1 MTASR
6 GVAIGLLVL
15 AAGLLAY
22 VILGGNGER
31 QYRLLFQTAGQLVT
45 DNDVQI
51 GGRRIGSV
59 KKIELTDNNQAMI
72 TIAVQE
78 PYAPLHAG
86 TTAVQRMTSLSG
98 VANRYVQLSPGAD
111 SNPELP
117 EDAVIPNDKTTTIV
131 DLDQLFDTLDPKTSE
146 GLRNTIRG
154 FGTWY
159 AGRGYQGNQV
169 AKYFAPS
176 LAATRKVLEKLSAD
190 QPALKALVRDTSQV
204 VTTLGN
210 ESGTLTDLVT
220 NTNTTLGAIADE
232 NEGLAEA
239 LDYLPQTLRRGS
251 TTFVDL
257 RATLDDLDK
266 LVAAS
271 KPASKNLA
279 PFLATLRPL
288 LQEAGPTVGQLA
300 KLLRQPGPDN
310 DFTDLLNSSPALA
323 KEASTTFPASVKAL
337 NRGTPVLSF
346 FRPYAPDLTG
356 WFRDFGQ
363 SAANYDANGHYA
375 RIGANFNAFSY
386 DQATNLLTSVP
397 PAQRVPGVPSNPT
410 AVARCPGGASQAPA
424 DGSAPWRDVSGNLDC
439 DPSVVPPGP

>member
-6 GVAIGLLVL
+6 GVAVGLLVL
-15 AAGLLAY
+15 AAVLLAF
-22 VILGGNGER
+22 VLLRGDGTRE
-31 QYRLLFQTAGQLVT
+31 YRLTFQTAGQLVN
-45 DNDVQI
+45 DNDVQV

-59 KKIELTDNNQAMI
+59 KKIELTDNNQARV
-72 TIAVQE
+72 TIAVKE

-86 TTAVQRMTSLSG
+86 TTAVIRATSLSG

-117 EDAVIPNDKTTTIV
+117 ENAVLPTDKTTTIV
-131 DLDQLFDTLDPKTSE
+131 DLDQFFNTFDPKARK
-146 GLRNTIRG
+146 GLQDVIKG

-159 AGRGYQGNQV
+159 AGRGEQGNKV

-176 LAATRKVLEKLSAD
+176 LAATRGVVERLAAD
-190 QPALKALVRDTSQV
+190 QPALKALVRDTSVV
-204 VTTLGN
+204 VTTLG
-210 ESGTLTDLVT
+210 ERSSTLTDLVT
-220 NTNTTLGAIADE
+220 NTNTSLGAIADE
-232 NEGLAEA
+232 NESLAEA

-251 TTFVDL
+251 TAFVDL

-271 KPASKNLA
+271 KPSAKNLA
-279 PFLATLRPL
+279 PFLAALRPL
-288 LQEAGPTVGQLA
+288 LTEATPTVDQLA
-300 KLLRQPGPDN
+300 RLLRQPGPDN

-323 KEASTTFPASVKAL
+323 AEASKTFPASIKAL
-337 NRGTPVLSF
+337 NKGTPILSF
-346 FRPYAPDLTG
+346 FRPYAPDLAG

-386 DQATNLLTSVP
+386 NQATNLLTSVP
-397 PAQRVPGVPSNPT
+397 PASRVPGVPANP
-410 AVARCPGGASQAPA
+410 AAIARCPGGASQAPA
-424 DGSAPWRDVSGNLDC
+424 DGSAPWRDVSGTLDC

>member
-6 GVAIGLLVL
+6 GVAVGLLVL
-15 AAGLLAY
+15 AGGLLAF
-22 VILGGNGER
+22 VLLRGDGER
-31 QYRLLFQTAGQLVT
+31 QYRLTFQTAGQLVP

-59 KKIELTDNNQAMI
+59 KKIELTDNNQAQI

-86 TTAVQRMTSLSG
+86 NTSVIRATSLSG

-117 EDAVIPNDKTTTIV
+117 ENAVLPTDKTTTIV
-131 DLDQLFDTLDPKTSE
+131 DLDQFFDTFDPKSRR
-146 GLRNTIRG
+146 GLQDVIKG
-154 FGTWY
+154 FGAWY
-159 AGRGYQGNQV
+159 AGRGEQGNKIF
-169 AKYFAPS
+169 KYFAPS
-176 LAATRKVLEKLSAD
+176 LAATRGVVEKLAAD

-204 VTTLGN
+204 VTTLG
-210 ESGTLTDLVT
+210 ERSATLTDLVT
-220 NTNTTLGAIADE
+220 NTNTTLGAVADE
-232 NEGLAEA
+232 NQGLAEA

-251 TTFVDL
+251 STFVDL

-271 KPASKNLA
+271 KPSAKNLG

-288 LQEAGPTVGQLA
+288 LVEATPTVAQLA

-310 DFTDLLNSSPALA
+310 DFTDLLNSSPPLA
-323 KEASTTFPASVKAL
+323 AEASKTFPVSVKAL
-337 NRGTPVLSF
+337 NKGTPVLSF
-346 FRPYAPDLTG
+346 FRPYAPDLVG
-356 WFRDFGQ
+356 GFRDFGQ

-375 RIGANFNAFSY
+375 RIGANFNAFNYS
-386 DQATNLLTSVP
+386 QATNLLTSVP
-397 PAQRVPGVPSNPT
+397 PAGRVPGVPANPT
-410 AVARCPGGASQAPA
+410 AIARCPGGASQAPA
-424 DGSAPWRDVSGNLDC
+424 DGSAPWRDVSGTLDC

>member
-6 GVAIGLLVL
+6 GVAVALLVL
-15 AAGLLAY
+15 AVGLLAFLL
-22 VILGGNGER
+22 LGGNGER
-31 QYRLLFQTAGQLVT
+31 QYRLTFQTAGQLVP
-45 DNDVQI
+45 DNDVQV
-51 GGRRIGSV
+51 GGRRVGSI
-59 KKIELTDNNQAMI
+59 KKIELTDDNQAEL
-72 TIAVQE
+72 TIVVEE

-98 VANRYVQLSPGAD
+98 VANRYVQLSPGVD

-117 EDAVIPNDKTTTIV
+117 ENAVIPTTKTTTIV
-131 DLDQLFDTLDPKTSE
+131 DLDQFFNTLDPKTSE

-159 AGRGYQGNQV
+159 AGRGYEGNAV

-176 LAATRKVLEKLSAD
+176 LSATRKVLERLSAD

-204 VTTLGN
+204 VTTLG
-210 ESGTLTDLVT
+210 ERSETLTELVT
-220 NTNTTLGAIADE
+220 NTNTTMSAIADE

-251 TTFVDL
+251 TTFVNL
-257 RATLDDLDK
+257 RATLDDLDE

-279 PFLATLRPL
+279 PFLADLRPL
-288 LQEAGPTVGQLA
+288 LQEATPTVEQLA
-300 KLLRQPGPDN
+300 KLLRQPGADN

-323 KEASTTFPASVKAL
+323 KEASSTFPASVKAL
-337 NRGTPVLSF
+337 NKGTPVLSF
-346 FRPYAPDLTG
+346 FRPYSADLVG

-363 SAANYDANGHYA
+363 SASNYDANGHYA

-397 PAQRVPGVPSNPT
+397 PAQRVPGVSANPT
-410 AVARCPGGASQAPA
+410 AVARCPGGASQAPS
-424 DGSAPWRDVSGNLDC
+424 DGSAPWRDVSGTLDC
-439 DPSVVPPGP
+439 DTSVVPPGP

>member
-22 VILGGNGER
+22 LLLSGSGER
-31 QYRLLFQTAGQLVT
+31 QYRLTFQTAGQLVT

-51 GGRRIGSV
+51 GGRRIGSI
-59 KKIELTDNNQAMI
+59 KKIELTDNNQAML
-72 TIAVQE
+72 TIVVKE

-117 EDAVIPNDKTTTIV
+117 ENAVIPTEKTTTIV
-131 DLDQLFDTLDPKTSE
+131 DLDQFFNTLDPKTSE
-146 GLRNTIRG
+146 GLRNVIRG
-154 FGTWY
+154 FGAWY

-176 LAATRKVLEKLSAD
+176 LAATRKVLERLAAD

-204 VTTLGN
+204 VTTLG
-210 ESGTLTDLVT
+210 ERSTTLTDLVT

-251 TTFVDL
+251 STFVDL

-279 PFLATLRPL
+279 PFLAELRPL
-288 LQEAGPTVGQLA
+288 LVESGPTVGQLA
-300 KLLRQPGPDN
+300 QLLRQPGPNN
-310 DFTDLLNSSPALA
+310 DFTDLLNSSPELA
-323 KEASTTFPASVKAL
+323 KQASITFPASVTSLQK
-337 NRGTPVLSF
+337 GTPILSF
-346 FRPYAPDLTG
+346 FRPYSADLVG

-363 SAANYDANGHYA
+363 SSSNYDANGHYA

-386 DQATNLLTSVP
+386 DQGTNLLTSVP
-397 PAQRVPGVPSNPT
+397 PAQRVPGVSANPT

-424 DGSAPWRDVSGNLDC
+424 DGSAPWRDVSGTLDC
-439 DPSVVPPGP
+439 DPSIVPPGP